1 MKECSFKNKFVN
13 SQGLV
18 SSTCD
23 FLDTAKHIQNCNLVI
38 TTDFCVSHFADGM
51 GKSTWVLLK
60 TGFTWRY
67 GLDETTFWYPS
78 MKLFRHKEIDNWD
91 EVMDRVSLELENF
104 LIHCKERI

>member
-23 FLDTAKHIQNCNLVI
+23 FSDTAAHIKNCDLVI
-38 TTDFCVSHFADGM
+38 TIDSCVAHLAAGM
-51 GKSTWVLLK
+51 GKPTWVLLK

-104 LIHCKERI
+104 LIH